1 MMSLK
6 PYLSIQ
12 KRTYY
17 SGDASQTTLYI
28 GINVLVPDGYV
39 LYLRHP
45 ESGNTTAAVCNIY
58 LELLR
63 ATSHQHTSPQDYLIG
78 LDKSQWPA
86 LTSVA
91 VKVVYHKNKAQ
102 GGLHNPNQPI
112 SEDQVLCVGSAR
124 AEYATAGDL
133 LNEEGLIEVP
143 GYDISSMNARAIPP
157 SNGYDTT
164 LDDPMPILTRLNKK
178 HANIGKAVG
187 AKDPV
192 EGGN

>member
-1 MMSLK
+1 MHHL
-6 PYLSIQ
+6 L
-12 KRTYY
+12 
-17 SGDASQTTLYI
+17 
-28 GINVLVPDGYV
+28 
-39 LYLRHP
+39 
-45 ESGNTTAAVCNIY
+45 

-63 ATSHQHTSPQDYLIG
+63 ATSHSVHAETQDHLIG

-91 VKVVYHKNKAQ
+91 VKVVYHKNKTLN
-102 GGLHNPNQPI
+102 GLHNPGHPI

-143 GYDISSMNARAIPP
+143 GYDMEVMKSRAVPP

-178 HANIGKAVG
+178 HGEIAKAVG